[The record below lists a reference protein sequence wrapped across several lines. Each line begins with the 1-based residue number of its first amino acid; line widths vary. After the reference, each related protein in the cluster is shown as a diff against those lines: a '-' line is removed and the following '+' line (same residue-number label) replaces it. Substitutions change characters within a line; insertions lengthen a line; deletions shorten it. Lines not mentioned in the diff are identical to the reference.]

1 MRNALSCSRI
11 NVLFITE
18 SAFCLQYLQT
28 HRDDEEKSGDS
39 PTTVKF
45 SLSPAVVVVL
55 KKLPCPANLNSIPQ
69 IRQQLSLD
77 DFGTFLSG
85 VFGNLVNIFLCF
97 LHGELTNWG
106 VRHNAPSAWVFRAN
120 LSERFYFR
128 HVLRT
133 SRDGSVAKSRARS
146 MLNIAI
152 FDRWQRSLFSRQR
165 TPGKGP
171 LLRGKENV
179 RKRSSGPRNNF
190 EKIFGNLRKIVK
202 NVVIGMLL

>member
-18 SAFCLQYLQT
+18 SAFCLQHLQT
-28 HRDDEEKSGDS
+28 HRDDKEKSGDF

-55 KKLPCPANLNSIPQ
+55 KKLPCPANLKSIPQ

-85 VFGNLVNIFLCF
+85 VFSNLVDIFLCF
-97 LHGELTNWG
+97 LHRELTNWG
-106 VRHNAPSAWVFRAN
+106 VRHNAPSGWIFRAS

-133 SRDGSVAKSRARS
+133 SRDGSVANSRARS
-146 MLNIAI
+146 TLNIAI
-152 FDRWQRSLFSRQR
+152 FD
-165 TPGKGP
+165 P
-171 LLRGKENV
+171 
-179 RKRSSGPRNNF
+179 
-190 EKIFGNLRKIVK
+190 
-202 NVVIGMLL
+202 